1 MLPFVLFLLIGA
13 ALSTPRS
20 EPACSR
26 FDYEEKLLTKNVRLE
41 ATFEGL
47 KETVSKVEE
56 KLQTV
61 DDLVYKV
68 EKIEIAL
75 RDLETKK
82 QETAETSGMT
92 NVYQ

>member
-1 MLPFVLFLLIGA
+1 MTFVLVLLIGA
-13 ALSTPRS
+13 ALSMPRS

-26 FDYEEKLLTKNVRLE
+26 FDYEEKLMTKTVKLE
-41 ATFEGL
+41 ATVDGL
-47 KETVSKVEE
+47 KENVLKLEE

-68 EKIEIAL
+68 EKIEITL